1 MSSRTS
7 LSVLKVYGGVGGWS
21 NDNRVSKVLR
31 LKTLDFRLDFDFGLG
46 LSLDNFHFPL
56 ISLIMLCA

>member
-1 MSSRTS
+1 M
-7 LSVLKVYGGVGGWS
+7 VGWGGWS

-46 LSLDNFHFPL
+46 LSLDNL
-56 ISLIMLCA
+56 RQQLCGIAV